1 MLAFHPAGQLSGE
14 EHVGQL
20 ALLVAGHGAV
30 GPLGEEHVVKV
41 DLSCQETPELVSD

>member
-1 MLAFHPAGQLSGE
+1 MPTFHPAGQLSGE

-30 GPLGEEHVVKV
+30 GPLGEEQVIKV
-41 DLSCQETPELVSD
+41 DLSCKATPA